1 MQRERTSKHEYNT
14 NVLVETVVK
23 HIRLQDDD
31 T

>member
-14 NVLVETVVK
+14 NVLVETVVR
-23 HIRLQDDD
+23 HIRLQGND